1 MAAKRPASAA
11 APGVAEA
18 VAYAEA
24 VVAGRTPAGRLAR
37 LACERFLRDKAAADA
52 GAGPWCFDPD
62 LVEAALLFAGQMP
75 NIKGPEAGQP
85 LRLMAWQMFVF
96 ANLFG
101 FVERGTT
108 TRRFRQAVV
117 FVPRG
122 NGKTTIA
129 APIGLYLTFVEGG
142 GGAEGYAAAVT
153 RDQARILF
161 DAAQHMV
168 RRSSEFRSAFGVGVG
183 ANAIHQERTASR
195 FAPVSSDAKALDG
208 LNVQVAVC
216 DEIASHKTPEV
227 YDVLLTAMGKRRH
240 PLLLS
245 ISTATGNNSG
255 IGKQLWDY
263 ASRVLDGT
271 QEDERLFALI
281 YAADPEDDP
290 WDEVTWIK
298 AKPSWGQ
305 AVQPDAIR
313 AIMRQARNNPAQEAA
328 AKTRH
333 LNLWVGADEALFS
346 MRAWREAADPSLAL
360 EDFEGQDCHLGLDLA
375 SRTDLAALAL
385 VFPD

>member
-1 MAAKRPASAA
+1 MAAKQQASA

-24 VVAGRTPAGRLAR
+24 VAAGRMPAGRLAR

-52 GAGPWCFDPD
+52 GAGPWGFDPD

-75 NIKGPEAGQP
+75 NIKGPEAGRP
-85 LRLMAWQMFVF
+85 LRLLPWQRFVF

-101 FVERGTT
+101 FVERGTA

-117 FVPRG
+117 YVPRG
-122 NGKTTIA
+122 NGKTTLAALIA
-129 APIGLYLTFVEGG
+129 LYLTFVEGE

-161 DAAQHMV
+161 DAAQNMV
-168 RRSSEFRSAFGVGVG
+168 RRSPEFRTAFSIGVG
-183 ANAIHQERTASR
+183 ANAIYQEVTASR

-216 DEIASHKTPEV
+216 DEIASHKTSEV
-227 YDVLLTAMGKRRH
+227 YDVLLTAMGKWRH

-263 ASRVLDGT
+263 SARVL
-271 QEDERLFALI
+271 E
-281 YAADPEDDP
+281 
-290 WDEVTWIK
+290 
-298 AKPSWGQ
+298 
-305 AVQPDAIR
+305 
-313 AIMRQARNNPAQEAA
+313 
-328 AKTRH
+328 
-333 LNLWVGADEALFS
+333 
-346 MRAWREAADPSLAL
+346 
-360 EDFEGQDCHLGLDLA
+360 
-375 SRTDLAALAL
+375 
-385 VFPD
+385 